1 MPRPRELIE
10 PKKSE
15 QFTLRLPDDEAMLVY
30 REAAKRG
37 DLPLVFLR
45 KVHRVGMAAMLNAA
59 AQDDNES
66 PSGFASLGES

>member
-1 MPRPRELIE
+1 MARPRELIE
-10 PKKSE
+10 PKKTE
-15 QFTLRLPDDEAMLVY
+15 QFTLRLPDDEAMQVY

-45 KVHRVGMAAMLNAA
+45 KVHRVGMAALLNAT

-66 PSGFASLGES
+66 PSGYAVLGDS